1 MHPTG
6 LQILATALTAVGVNG
21 HTLWSRQDADYQA
34 LVASLSSTAKVF
46 YSGSDDFNN
55 VTTRWSNLD
64 MPTVNVAVRPA
75 TENDVVET
83 VKFANKKG
91 LPFLATNSAHGA
103 ITTLGKMKSGILL
116 DLDELTGVEIAA
128 DGQTVT
134 VAGGTKSHVLSHA
147 LWDAGKQAGK
157 CPSFYTH
164 PDPVCTSDDANIW
177 RFEVTGACECVS
189 YLGPGL
195 GGGHGFLQGRHG
207 LIGDQFR
214 SMNVV
219 LANGTLVTI
228 NETATPDL
236 WWAMN
241 GAGHNFGIVT
251 SVTSQIYDVE
261 HQDWALELMNFSGD
275 LVKEVYEVTNNE
287 ILKNGTQPV
296 DLINWSY
303 WMMSPDLDAEKP
315 IVQVLLMQEGV
326 TTVDPA
332 YTAPFHALGPLSNS
346 SESGV
351 YTDLA
356 KFVGVRTTDGPCLK
370 TGANNP
376 RFPIYLETY
385 NTTAQ
390 KLAFDFFANSIVA
403 NSALSNSLVTFDDYS
418 MQGVKAKADDSSAY
432 AYRAQNVLVGP
443 LLQYMP
449 GDAALDEEV
458 AKLGNEFRQILHE
471 GTGRDF
477 VPVYLN
483 YAFGNEGPE
492 QWYGQEE
499 WRVTRLQEA
508 KAAYDPNGLFSF
520 YGPIA

>member
-6 LQILATALTAVGVNG
+6 LQILATALTAVGANG

-55 VTTRWSNLD
+55 VTTRWSNLE

-147 LWDAGKQAGK
+147 LWDAGKQAG
-157 CPSFYTH
+157 
-164 PDPVCTSDDANIW
+164 
-177 RFEVTGACECVS
+177 
-189 YLGPGL
+189 L

-228 NETATPDL
+228 SETATPDL

-275 LVKEVYEVTNNE
+275 LVEEVYKVTNNE

-303 WMMSPDLDAEKP
+303 WMMSPDLDSEKVSSALVFLGTLPSPYQTPKCANIISNLLSQP

-332 YTAPFHALGPLSNS
+332 YTAPFHALGSLSNS

-403 NSALSNSLVTFDDYS
+403 NSALTNSLVTFDDYS

-432 AYRAQNVLVGP
+432 AHRAQNVLVGP

>member
-116 DLDELTGVEIAA
+116 DLDELTGVDIAA

-147 LWDAGKQAGK
+147 LWDAGKQA
-157 CPSFYTH
+157 
-164 PDPVCTSDDANIW
+164 
-177 RFEVTGACECVS
+177 VTGACECVS

-228 NETATPDL
+228 SETATPDL

-403 NSALSNSLVTFDDYS
+403 NSALTNSLVTFDDYS

-432 AYRAQNVLVGP
+432 AHRAQNVLVGP

>member
-1 MHPTG
+1 
-6 LQILATALTAVGVNG
+6 
-21 HTLWSRQDADYQA
+21 
-34 LVASLSSTAKVF
+34 
-46 YSGSDDFNN
+46 
-55 VTTRWSNLD
+55 
-64 MPTVNVAVRPA
+64 
-75 TENDVVET
+75 
-83 VKFANKKG
+83 
-91 LPFLATNSAHGA
+91 
-103 ITTLGKMKSGILL
+103 MKSGILL
-116 DLDELTGVEIAA
+116 DLDELT
-128 DGQTVT
+128 
-134 VAGGTKSHVLSHA
+134 
-147 LWDAGKQAGK
+147 
-157 CPSFYTH
+157 
-164 PDPVCTSDDANIW
+164 
-177 RFEVTGACECVS
+177 VTGACECVS
-189 YLGPGL
+189 YLRPGL
-195 GGGHGFLQGRHG
+195 GGGYGFLQGRHG

-251 SVTSQIYDVE
+251 SATSQIYDVE

-275 LVKEVYEVTNNE
+275 LVEEVY
-287 ILKNGTQPV
+287 KPV

-315 IVQVLLMQEGV
+315 IVQILLMQEGV

-370 TGANNP
+370 TGTNNP
-376 RFPIYLETY
+376 RFSIYFETY

-418 MQGVKAKADDSSAY
+418 MQGVKAKA
-432 AYRAQNVLVGP
+432 
-443 LLQYMP
+443 
-449 GDAALDEEV
+449 
-458 AKLGNEFRQILHE
+458 
-471 GTGRDF
+471 GRDF

-499 WRVTRLQEA
+499 WRVTRLREA
-508 KAAYDPNGLFSF
+508 KAAYDPHDLFSF

>member
-1 MHPTG
+1 MHTSG

-21 HTLWSRQDADYQA
+21 HTLWSRADADYQA
-34 LVASLSSTAKVF
+34 LVKSLSSTAKIF
-46 YSGSDDFNN
+46 YTGSDEFNN
-55 VTTRWSNLD
+55 FTTRWSNLEL
-64 MPTVNVAVRPA
+64 PTVNVVVRPA
-75 TENDVVET
+75 IEKDVVET

-91 LPFLATNSAHGA
+91 LPFLATNSGHGA
-103 ITTLGKMKSGILL
+103 ITTLGNMKSGILL
-116 DLDELTGVEIAA
+116 DLDELTGVKIAE

-134 VAGGTKSHVLSHA
+134 VAGGTKSHVLSRA
-147 LWDAGKQAGK
+147 LWDAGKQA
-157 CPSFYTH
+157 
-164 PDPVCTSDDANIW
+164 
-177 RFEVTGACECVS
+177 VTGACECVS

-195 GGGHGFLQGRHG
+195 GGGHGFLQGRYG

-228 NETATPDL
+228 SETANPDL

-251 SVTSQIYDVE
+251 SVTSQIHDVE
-261 HQDWALELMNFSGD
+261 HQDWALEVLNFSAD
-275 LVKEVYEVTNNE
+275 KVEEVYEVTNNE

-303 WMMSPDLDAEKP
+303 WVKIPDLDAEKP
-315 IVQVLLMQEGV
+315 IVQILLMQEGV
-326 TTVDPA
+326 TAVDSA
-332 YTAPFHALGPLSNS
+332 YTAPFYALGPLSNS
-346 SESGV
+346 TDSGV

-356 KFVGVRTTDGPCLK
+356 KFVGVRTTDGPCQK

-385 NTTAQ
+385 NSTAQ
-390 KLAFDFFANSIVA
+390 RLAFDFYANSILT
-403 NSALSNSLVTFDDYS
+403 NPALSSSMITFDDYS
-418 MQGVKAKADDSSAY
+418 MQAVKAKADDSSAY

-449 GDAALDEEV
+449 GDAALDQEV
-458 AKLGNEFRQILHE
+458 ARLGNEFRQILHE
-471 GTGRDF
+471 GTGRDY

-483 YAFGNEGPE
+483 YAFGNEGPK

-499 WRVTRLQEA
+499 WRVTRLQEL
-508 KAAYDPNGLFSF
+508 KAAYDPKGLFSF